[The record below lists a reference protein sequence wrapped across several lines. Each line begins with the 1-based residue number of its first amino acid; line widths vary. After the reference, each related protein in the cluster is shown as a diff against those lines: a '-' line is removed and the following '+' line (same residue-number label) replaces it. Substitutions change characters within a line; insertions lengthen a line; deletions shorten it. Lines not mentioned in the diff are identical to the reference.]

1 MPQQSSTSPFLRLG
15 VAFAPLGLCFALA
28 WGVTAG
34 PLSFGGGEKD
44 IILVFPLAALSLLF
58 AVTSLIMWAFR
69 ASLAR
74 ASKVAAL
81 LSLAV
86 LAAGFA
92 ALVAITWR

>member
-1 MPQQSSTSPFLRLG
+1 MLPPNSTSPFLRLG
-15 VAFAPLGLCFALA
+15 VAFAPLALCFALA
-28 WGVTAG
+28 WAVTAG

-58 AVTSLIMWAFR
+58 ALVSLVMWAFR

-81 LSLAV
+81 VSLAV
-86 LAAGFA
+86 FAVAFA
-92 ALVAITWR
+92 ALVAFTWR